1 MLKIQLKQCQ
11 KLLLTFC
18 LFPGNFRQSKKTYNF
33 ENQQCGGSAAV
44 NARTLYRQNG
54 GDIVVIAVYK
64 AFIWAPGNVQLSVKK
79 HIIMVREYSFLGGCG
94 Y

>member
-1 MLKIQLKQCQ
+1 ML
-11 KLLLTFC
+11 
-18 LFPGNFRQSKKTYNF
+18 
-33 ENQQCGGSAAV
+33 
-44 NARTLYRQNG
+44 TLYRQNG
-54 GDIVVIAVYK
+54 GDVVAMAVYK